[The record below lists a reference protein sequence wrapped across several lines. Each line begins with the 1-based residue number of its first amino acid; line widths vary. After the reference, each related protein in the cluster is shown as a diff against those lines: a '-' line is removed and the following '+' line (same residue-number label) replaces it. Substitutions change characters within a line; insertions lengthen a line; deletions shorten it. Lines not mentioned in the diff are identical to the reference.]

1 MSQGYYTTMVDL
13 LKLLL
18 ILGLTVV
25 LLMKKWDLGLVLL
38 LNTVVVAVLFSYP
51 VLDWVRSIA
60 QGIVATDTVMLIG
73 SVFLVL
79 VLAELMRRTGAS
91 DDLVSSL
98 QVLVPDP
105 RWTLALMPLMIGL
118 LPMIGGA
125 MFSAPMVNDVGS
137 RLALSP
143 ERKTFINYWFRH
155 AMEYV
160 FPLYS
165 SLLMMAALLEISVF
179 EFVRVSWPLT
189 FVALAAG
196 VLWGLAGI
204 GKRERSELGGNRSDA
219 WRTFLRSTW
228 PLLAVVLSVVVLR
241 IAMIWS
247 LIGVIALFVAVRRVG
262 PKQWPDAL
270 RRSFPLNTFSALAGV
285 MVFKHVMEDAG
296 AVTQIP
302 QALSGLGLPAMLV
315 AFVVPLIAGLLT
327 GTAAATLALSVPLV
341 APLLAG
347 GPHDGLMAGLWLFVA
362 GFSGVLLSPLH
373 LCLALTKEYFR
384 ASWGPIYTRIVPSVA
399 LMVIAALGIVVLL

>member
-1 MSQGYYTTMVDL
+1 MMIDL

-25 LLMKKWDLGLVLL
+25 LLMRKWDLGLVLL
-38 LNTVVVAVLFSYP
+38 LNTALVAVLFGYP
-51 VLDWVRSIA
+51 VLDWVRSIVGGLIA
-60 QGIVATDTVMLIG
+60 ADTVMLIG

-79 VLAELMRRTGAS
+79 VLAEMMRRTGAS
-91 DDLVSSL
+91 DDLVASL

-125 MFSAPMVNDVGS
+125 MFSAPMVNEVGS
-137 RLALSP
+137 RLELRP

-165 SLLMMAALLEISVF
+165 SLLMMAALLGISVF

-189 FVALAAG
+189 FVALAGG
-196 VLWGLAGI
+196 VLWGLVGI
-204 GKRERSELGGNRSDA
+204 RRQDRTSAERDRPAA
-219 WRTFLRSTW
+219 WRAFLRSTW
-228 PLLAVVLSVVVLR
+228 PLLLVVLAVVMFKLNMVLSLMGVL
-241 IAMIWS
+241 
-247 LIGVIALFVAVRRVG
+247 ALFVVVRKVG
-262 PKQWPDAL
+262 PDQWLNAL

-285 MVFKHVMEDAG
+285 MIFKHVMEDAG
-296 AVTQIP
+296 AVNQIP
-302 QALSGLGLPAMLV
+302 QALSSLGLPAMFV

-347 GPHDGLMAGLWLFVA
+347 GPMDALTAGLWLFVA

-384 ASWGPIYTRIVPSVA
+384 ASWGPIYSRIVPSVA
-399 LMVIAALGIVVLL
+399 LVVAVAFGIVVLR

>member
-1 MSQGYYTTMVDL
+1 MIDL

-18 ILGLTVV
+18 ILALTVV
-25 LLMKKWDLGLVLL
+25 LLMKRWDLGLVLL
-38 LNTVVVAVLFSYP
+38 LNTVVVAVLFGYP
-51 VLDWVRSIA
+51 ALDWVRS
-60 QGIVATDTVMLIG
+60 VARGLVAADTVMLVG

-91 DDLVSSL
+91 NDLVASL

-125 MFSAPMVNDVGS
+125 MFSAPMVDEVGS
-137 RLALSP
+137 RLDLSP

-155 AMEYV
+155 AMEYI

-165 SLLMMAALLEISVF
+165 SLLMMAALLGISVF
-179 EFVRVSWPLT
+179 AFIRVSWPLT
-189 FVALAAG
+189 FVALIGGA
-196 VLWGLAGI
+196 LWGLVGI
-204 GKRERSELGGNRSDA
+204 HRLDQPEAARDRPEA
-219 WRTFLRSTW
+219 WRTFLNSTW
-228 PLLAVVLSVVVLR
+228 PLLLVVLAVVVLKLN
-241 IAMIWS
+241 MVLS
-247 LIGVIALFVAVRRVG
+247 LIGVIGLFVAVRRVG
-262 PKQWPDAL
+262 PDQWLSAL
-270 RRSFPLNTFSALAGV
+270 RRSFPLSTFSALAGV
-285 MVFKHVMEDAG
+285 MIFKHVMEDAG
-296 AVTQIP
+296 AVNQIP
-302 QALSGLGLPAMLV
+302 QALSSLGLPAMLV

-347 GPHDGLMAGLWLFVA
+347 GPLDQLTAGLWLFVA

-384 ASWGPIYTRIVPSVA
+384 ASWGPIYSRIVPSVA
-399 LMVIAALGIVVLL
+399 LVVAAAFAIVVLR

>member
-1 MSQGYYTTMVDL
+1 MSQGSCKNMVDL

-18 ILGLTVV
+18 ILGLMVV

-38 LNTVVVAVLFSYP
+38 LNTVVVAVLFRYP

-60 QGIVATDTVMLIG
+60 RGIVATDTVMLIG

-125 MFSAPMVNDVGS
+125 MFSAPMVNEVGS
-137 RLALSP
+137 RLTLSA

-196 VLWGLAGI
+196 VLWGLVGI
-204 GKRERSELGGNRSDA
+204 GKRERPEVGASYSEA

-228 PLLAVVLSVVVLR
+228 PLLAVVLSVVVLK
-241 IAMIWS
+241 INMILS
-247 LIGVIALFVAVRRVG
+247 LIGVIALFAAVRRVG
-262 PKQWPDAL
+262 PNQWPDAL
-270 RRSFPLNTFSALAGV
+270 RRSFPPGTFSALAGV

-296 AVTQIP
+296 AVNQIP
-302 QALSGLGLPAMLV
+302 QALSSLGLPAMLV

-347 GPHDGLMAGLWLFVA
+347 GPHDGMMAGLWLFVA

-373 LCLALTKEYFR
+373 LCLALTKEYFQ
-384 ASWGPIYTRIVPSVA
+384 ASWGPIYARIVPSVA
-399 LMVIAALGIVVLL
+399 LVVVAALGIVVLP